1 MRVPLSEAEIVERLG
16 DLPGWSYENDRLTR
30 TCRFGSFR
38 EAVGFLVRMA
48 FEAEAL
54 DHHPE
59 LVNVYN
65 RVTLHLN
72 THDAGGKVTEMD
84 FRLARAI
91 ENLLQG

>member
-1 MRVPLSEAEIVERLG
+1 MRTPLTNAEIEAGLR
-16 DLPGWSYENDRLTR
+16 DLPGWSYEDDRLTR
-30 TCRFGSFR
+30 ALRFGSFR
-38 EAVGFLVRMA
+38 EAMGFIVRLA

-59 LVNVYN
+59 LVNIYN

-91 ENLLQG
+91 ENILQG